1 MANCS
6 AQARECELR
15 NLMTASLDGD
25 EQAYHTLLRRLTGH
39 LRAYFRRRF
48 AVIGRGPA
56 EAEELLQEVL
66 IVIHTRR
73 RTYDPLQ
80 PFTPWFHAIARHKLR
95 DYLRRRNL
103 RIKDI
108 PAEGAQDL
116 TAECD
121 VTAVETGLD
130 LEHLLSLVS
139 HKTRRAT
146 RCPSSRD

>member
-1 MANCS
+1 MTNSS
-6 AQARECELR
+6 AQTRECELR

-25 EQAYHTLLRRLTGH
+25 ERAYNMLLRRLTGH

-80 PFTPWFHAIARHKLR
+80 PFTPWLHAIARHKLR
-95 DYLRRRNL
+95 DYLRKRNL
-103 RIKDI
+103 RIKDV
-108 PAEGAQDL
+108 PVEGAQDL

-121 VTAVETGLD
+121 VTAVETELD
-130 LEHLLSLVS
+130 LEHLMSLVS
-139 HKTRRAT
+139 HKARRVSAV
-146 RCPSSRD
+146 